1 MRHSELI
8 SNFIIEIAPSFDTSC
23 DVNLNLV
30 RATMT
35 VVLSAPYLL
44 LEALALSALHL
55 SQTRFEQSD
64 SYHMDATSLQ
74 IEALTSFDDQLG
86 NINGDNCA
94 AMLMFAGLLGIH
106 SLAEAVMA
114 SKHDAESFL
123 DRFVTYLNLHRG
135 VQSVTSQAW
144 SMLLKS
150 NISPILQQ
158 ATEHLEL
165 ATSQEPQQANFVA
178 DELNRLLDN
187 ADLSAESCA
196 ACRDAVSRLKMV
208 YQADH
213 VGDQFT
219 ETERSSGLVW
229 AWPSLLSRTYT
240 DLLQRRQPEALIILC
255 YFAVLLH
262 RRRSMW
268 CVNGAGRLLIESVTK
283 SLGSYWRPWL
293 NWPNEIIDT
302 ASASYQEKDHDPEL
316 SSTFL

>member
-1 MRHSELI
+1 MRHLELI
-8 SNFIIEIAPSFDTSC
+8 SNFMMEIAPSLDTSR
-23 DVNLNLV
+23 DVNFNLM
-30 RATMT
+30 RTTMP

-74 IEALTSFDDQLG
+74 IEALTSFDDHLG
-86 NINGDNCA
+86 NINSDNCA

-114 SKHDAESFL
+114 SKHDAEGFL

-144 SMLLKS
+144 VMLLES
-150 NISPILQQ
+150 NISPMLQQ
-158 ATEHLEL
+158 ATDHLKL
-165 ATSQEPQQANFVA
+165 AASKEPQQANFVA
-178 DELNRLLDN
+178 GELNRLLDN
-187 ADLSAESCA
+187 TDLSAESSA

-213 VGDQFT
+213 VDNQFT
-219 ETERSSGLVW
+219 EMEQHSSGLVW
-229 AWPSLLSRTYT
+229 AWPSLLSGTYT
-240 DLLQRRQPEALIILC
+240 DLLRRRQPEALVILC

-268 CVNGAGRLLIESVTK
+268 CVDCAGRLLIESVTK
-283 SLGSYWRPWL
+283 ALGSYWRPWL
-293 NWPNEIIDT
+293 DWPNKIVEG
-302 ASASYQEKDHDPEL
+302 ASA
-316 SSTFL
+316 